1 MNKLLQMLDR
11 VRPEIDPLDEHYLSN
26 ETPLARDRY
35 LTLLAANLLEVGA
48 LSEARSRLFDM
59 LITSMETDHSA
70 SFYMQQANALEHNE
84 LKEILLYLREDK
96 ERTKAYLFDLLV
108 LLRIDSPLS
117 CAEITL
123 IEQQFTVL
131 LVTEREAKN
140 LVFWFDYLTQGKP
153 LSIYETNVDLHE
165 IIYAECVLKSDRDIL
180 SNFNCISSSLKPGKI
195 YNENEFY
202 TGGSISSY
210 FSDAGISYNYY
221 YCVNKVRFPRGLL
234 VSIYAPIKNFSS
246 KLWSFGGKAPALCM
260 IPYPNGLSTWCRFFD
275 SEEI

>member
-1 MNKLLQMLDR
+1 SGAVAQPTTSEMSRIQAACQGIRRVPSGGIGECRTSKL
-11 VRPEIDPLDEHYLSN
+11 N
-26 ETPLARDRY
+26 
-35 LTLLAANLLEVGA
+35 
-48 LSEARSRLFDM
+48 SR
-59 LITSMETDHSA
+59 
-70 SFYMQQANALEHNE
+70 
-84 LKEILLYLREDK
+84 
-96 ERTKAYLFDLLV
+96 
-108 LLRIDSPLS
+108 
-117 CAEITL
+117 
-123 IEQQFTVL
+123 
-131 LVTEREAKN
+131 
-140 LVFWFDYLTQGKP
+140 LTQGKP

-165 IIYAECVLKSDRDIL
+165 IVYAECVLKSDRDIL
-180 SNFNCISSSLKPGKI
+180 SNFNCISFSLKSGKI